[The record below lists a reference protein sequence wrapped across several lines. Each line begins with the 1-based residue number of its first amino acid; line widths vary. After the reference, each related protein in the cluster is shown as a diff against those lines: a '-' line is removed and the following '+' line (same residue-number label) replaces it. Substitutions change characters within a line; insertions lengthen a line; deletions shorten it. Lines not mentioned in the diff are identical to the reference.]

1 MSSDRQW
8 MYNRMSGGYL
18 NPKFVEG
25 VHVFVQFAISQLEWT
40 DGPRIRC
47 LCIYF

>member
-8 MYNRMSGGYL
+8 MYNRMNAGYL

-25 VHVFVQFAISQLEWT
+25 VHVFIQLAISQ
-40 DGPRIRC
+40 P
-47 LCIYF
+47 